1 MNSILIFFISFFT
14 LLFQNTL
21 DLRNQYEYASKSK
34 NNTEKF
40 YELIQK
46 VNGDSPVIIA
56 YKGAAILLKSRF
68 ATNKEE
74 RKEQFMLGVKTVEQ
88 AVAKDANSV
97 EIRLIRLSIQ
107 EHTPKFLKYKSN
119 IEEDKKIILLGFNKQ
134 NSGLKEYI
142 QRYVFQSKV
151 FTDFEKSKLN

>member
-1 MNSILIFFISFFT
+1 M
-14 LLFQNTL
+14 
-21 DLRNQYEYASKSK
+21 RNQYEYASKSK

-68 ATNKEE
+68 VTNKEE

>member
-1 MNSILIFFISFFT
+1 
-14 LLFQNTL
+14 
-21 DLRNQYEYASKSK
+21 
-34 NNTEKF
+34 
-40 YELIQK
+40 
-46 VNGDSPVIIA
+46 
-56 YKGAAILLKSRF
+56 
-68 ATNKEE
+68 
-74 RKEQFMLGVKTVEQ
+74 MLGVKTVEQ

>member
-68 ATNKEE
+68 VTNKEE